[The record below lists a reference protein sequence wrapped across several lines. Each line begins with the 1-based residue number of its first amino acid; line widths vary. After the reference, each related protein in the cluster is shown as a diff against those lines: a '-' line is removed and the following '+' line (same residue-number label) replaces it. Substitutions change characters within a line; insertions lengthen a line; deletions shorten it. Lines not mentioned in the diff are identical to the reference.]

1 MKLLKMVDYKGN
13 EMLNVKVE
21 VNEYLFIVTPEIVN
35 ENFNYLKPRLMNV
48 RADYMQ
54 LFLENTGLHEKYE
67 NLLYISMKEVLEKEI
82 KNIYENEG
90 VMFYLK

>member
-1 MKLLKMVDYKGN
+1 
-13 EMLNVKVE
+13 
-21 VNEYLFIVTPEIVN
+21 
-35 ENFNYLKPRLMNV
+35 MNV

-67 NLLYISMKEVLEKEI
+67 YLVYKSMKEVLEKEI

>member
-1 MKLLKMVDYKGN
+1 MKLTMVDCKGN

-21 VNEYLFIVTPEIVN
+21 VNEYLFVVTPEIVN
-35 ENFNYLKPRLMNV
+35 KKFNYLKPRLMNV

-67 NLLYISMKEVLEKEI
+67 YMIYKSMKEVLEKEI

>member
-1 MKLLKMVDYKGN
+1 MKLTMVDNKGN
-13 EMLNVKVE
+13 EMINVKVE
-21 VNEYLFIVTPEIVN
+21 VNEYLFVVTPEIVN
-35 ENFNYLKPRLMNV
+35 KKFNYLKPRLMNV

-67 NLLYISMKEVLEKEI
+67 YLIYKSMKEVLEKEI

-90 VMFYLK
+90 IMFYLK

>member
-1 MKLLKMVDYKGN
+1 MKLTMVDYKGN

-21 VNEYLFIVTPEIVN
+21 VNEYLFVVAPEIVN
-35 ENFNYLKPRLMNV
+35 ENFDYLKPRLMNV

-54 LFLENTGLHEKYE
+54 LFLENTGLYDKYE
-67 NLLYISMKEVLEKEI
+67 YLVYKDIKEVLEKEI

>member
-1 MKLLKMVDYKGN
+1 MKLTMVDYKGN

-21 VNEYLFIVTPEIVN
+21 VNEYLFVVAPEIVN

-54 LFLENTGLHEKYE
+54 LFLENTGLQEKYE
-67 NLLYISMKEVLEKEI
+67 YLVYKSMKEVLEKEI